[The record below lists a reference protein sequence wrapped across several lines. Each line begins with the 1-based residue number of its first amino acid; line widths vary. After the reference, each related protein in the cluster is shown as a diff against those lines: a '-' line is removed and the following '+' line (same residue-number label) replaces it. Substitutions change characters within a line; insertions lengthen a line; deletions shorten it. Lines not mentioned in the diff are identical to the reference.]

1 MFDKMKQLYDMQK
14 QAKQMKQDL
23 ESQTIEKTSLGGK
36 LKVVMNGA
44 FVVQSLSIDPSLL
57 APAQKASLETA
68 LANLLTQATEEI
80 GKKSAAQAMDMMK
93 GMNFKLP
100 GM

>member
-23 ESQTIEKTSLGGK
+23 EAQIVEKIALGGK
-36 LKVVMNGA
+36 LKVAMNGT
-44 FVVQSLSIDPSLL
+44 FEVQSIHIDESLL
-57 APAQKASLETA
+57 NPMQKTALETS
-68 LANLLTQATEEI
+68 LAKLITEITEEI
-80 GKKSAAQAMDMMK
+80 GKKSAAQAMDLMK
-93 GMNFKLP
+93 GMNLKLP